1 MRFGSKVTYCLLATV
16 VLVAIFFRYPLGIE
30 HEMGSDTTFIHSLA
44 NSLAVNAYAPWILHP
59 LSYFGLYALSY
70 PSAMPFLFASLSLT
84 GGIPIEASILVM
96 GFVFAV
102 IGALGA
108 FAASRAAKDDD
119 RLAMAVALLFSI
131 APFYTKDTTWVGSS
145 RGFVTALV
153 PIVFFLLL
161 RHLRTRDVRYLALC
175 FVVVLMMGAIHRMG
189 FLALIVLVAYAFA
202 APFHRITQKLRFVLL
217 RYESPFRLVSVAA
230 SISGFFALFYL
241 QVLFPGAGGAD
252 LVSQYGTG
260 ALFQGTSFIVLVAN
274 MMVSLAGKVGIL
286 TPLVVFGLVR
296 LTWDRPKEAKDKF
309 LLVTVLVMIPLLS
322 LRDYISEFL
331 TYVFVLL
338 LVLALLGR
346 WRIVLR
352 KRAAATVVVGL
363 LLGSSVAFSWVMKDY
378 WRDRYY
384 TDQPIPSQLYTTS
397 VFLLRE
403 SDGTILSNEGLSQ
416 GRITAIT
423 GRAALPVGGASIHWF
438 SPQQLT
444 FGFVDGSRLSVRG
457 VPITS
462 ISFDTDSIF
471 VPLGIPNAKDDYE
484 AIFYGHLS
492 DASTVRLVQL
502 YGVQYLFIDKPHPTQ
517 FQSYIWRDSAF
528 LKDARQELYKVYD
541 STSYSVWFV

>member
-1 MRFGSKVTYCLLATV
+1 
-16 VLVAIFFRYPLGIE
+16 
-30 HEMGSDTTFIHSLA
+30 
-44 NSLAVNAYAPWILHP
+44 
-59 LSYFGLYALSY
+59 
-70 PSAMPFLFASLSLT
+70 
-84 GGIPIEASILVM
+84 
-96 GFVFAV
+96 
-102 IGALGA
+102 
-108 FAASRAAKDDD
+108 
-119 RLAMAVALLFSI
+119 
-131 APFYTKDTTWVGSS
+131 
-145 RGFVTALV
+145 
-153 PIVFFLLL
+153 
-161 RHLRTRDVRYLALC
+161 
-175 FVVVLMMGAIHRMG
+175 
-189 FLALIVLVAYAFA
+189 
-202 APFHRITQKLRFVLL
+202 
-217 RYESPFRLVSVAA
+217 
-230 SISGFFALFYL
+230 
-241 QVLFPGAGGAD
+241 
-252 LVSQYGTG
+252 
-260 ALFQGTSFIVLVAN
+260 
-274 MMVSLAGKVGIL
+274 
-286 TPLVVFGLVR
+286 
-296 LTWDRPKEAKDKF
+296 
-309 LLVTVLVMIPLLS
+309 MIPLLS

-363 LLGSSVAFSWVMKDY
+363 LLGSSVAFSWIMKDY
-378 WRDRYY
+378 WSDRYY

-397 VFLLRE
+397 IFLLRE

-528 LKDARQELYKVYD
+528 LNDARQELYKVYD